1 MPEKPTDPDVCTDPE
16 KQETCSGECASCP
29 SAKEHGMGS
38 GLPEKAALDVRH
50 VILVLSGKG
59 GVGKSTVAVNL
70 AYALSS
76 HGYNT
81 GLLDLDLH
89 GPTVPKM
96 LGIENFKLQTIDN
109 KIEPVRVTGTLAAVS
124 MAFLLPDTST
134 PVIWRGPMKMSAISQ
149 FLSDVN
155 WGSLDFLVVD
165 LPPGTGDEALTIAQL
180 APNLRGA
187 VIVTTPQEVATLETS
202 KAVRF
207 VEKLG
212 IPVIGVVENMSG
224 MVCPHCQTE
233 IDVFG
238 KGGGKKMAEDLG
250 VPFLGSIPAR
260 HHDARGGR
268 RGPAGRD
275 PAWRRRPHVEGG
287 QRGHGKPDQARRRIT
302 SHSFSRIRVCA
313 AAGRRPRTG

>member
-1 MPEKPTDPDVCTDPE
+1 MPENPTDPDVCTDPE
-16 KQETCSGECASCP
+16 KKETCSGECASCP

-38 GLPEKAALDVRH
+38 GLPERAQLDVRH

-238 KGGGKKMAEDLG
+238 KGGGKTMAEDLG
-250 VPFLGSIPAR
+250 VPFLGSIPLDITMREAG
-260 HHDARGGR
+260 DAGRPAVIRRGGD
-268 RGPAGRD
+268 D
-275 PAWRRRPHVEGG
+275 PTWKAVNEVMENLIKRVEG
-287 QRGHGKPDQARRRIT
+287 
-302 SHSFSRIRVCA
+302 
-313 AAGRRPRTG
+313 

>member
-1 MPEKPTDPDVCTDPE
+1 MA
-16 KQETCSGECASCP
+16 G
-29 SAKEHGMGS
+29 
-38 GLPEKAALDVRH
+38 GLPPKAPIDVKH

-207 VEKLG
+207 VEKLD

-238 KGGGKKMAEDLG
+238 KGGGKTMADDLG
-250 VPFLGSIPAR
+250 VPFLGAIPLDITMRQAG
-260 HHDARGGR
+260 DAGRPAVIRRGGD
-268 RGPAGRD
+268 D
-275 PAWRRRPHVEGG
+275 PTWKAVNDVMENLIKRVE
-287 QRGHGKPDQARRRIT
+287 A
-302 SHSFSRIRVCA
+302 
-313 AAGRRPRTG
+313 